1 MVNNDQKNSYTTA
14 EVAKLLGVSRVAIF
28 KQIRSGKIRA
38 KKVGR
43 AYKIKRQDLP
53 SVLQSSL
60 SGPQKQ
66 KISRA
71 VDRAFR
77 EYGRTLR
84 LLGKE

>member
-1 MVNNDQKNSYTTA
+1 MVNKTKKLFYTTA
-14 EVAKLLGVSRVAIF
+14 EVAGLLGVSRIAIF

-38 KKVGR
+38 EKVGR
-43 AYKIKRQDLP
+43 TYVIKREDLP
-53 SVLQSSL
+53 QVLQSSL
-60 SGPQKQ
+60 SGAQKK
-66 KISRA
+66 KISQA